1 MKSLK
6 YVLVLFLCGSFV
18 PVANAEV
25 DSEFGGYEIYHSE
38 FLQLWSGAEVL
49 MRNEIWDWFGDQGD
63 AYSFRFQRTRLN
75 LGAHT
80 ELLDVFVQP
89 QYVSMWGLPSDAV
102 VAGKG
107 PSGMGA
113 LYYLHNQES
122 DSDSLGFHQAWIR
135 FNDLLFAKGCLTL
148 GRMTYASGVE
158 HVRTED
164 GKKFN
169 TLKSLRLGDRLI
181 SSFEWSAY
189 ARSFDGVKMDTN
201 LWDEL
206 SLTASWLY
214 PTQGGWEK
222 DFNTAIDDVRV
233 ASVVVTAPKGR
244 YIPDTE
250 LQFFVYNYQDERNCT
265 QRVDNSG
272 CVIGRADIDI
282 TAIGAHLV
290 GIRSMGTMQWDY
302 LLWGAIERGDWYE
315 QDHAAYAFT
324 VETGW
329 QWMDLQMKPWLRIGY
344 FIGSG
349 DKDPNDE
356 DHGTFFQM
364 APGTRKY
371 QLFPYYDLQNNQSI
385 YGQLFLFPHKD
396 VTLRFDYAFNQLA
409 ESSDSWYMGTGSTQ
423 DSGDIFGYLGR
434 SSGGD
439 HELSQELSMMLNYQY
454 NEHLGFNFFYAHVW
468 GGDVIEN
475 IYPSHAEADYA
486 SIEATY
492 KF

>member
-6 YVLVLFLCGSFV
+6 HLSILFVCGHLAATTGQTS
-18 PVANAEV
+18 
-25 DSEFGGYEIYHSE
+25 DFGGYELYHSE
-38 FLQLWSGAEVL
+38 SLQVWSGAEVML
-49 MRNEIWDWFGDQGD
+49 RNEVWDWFGDQGD
-63 AYSFRFQRTRLN
+63 AYSFSFQRTRLN

-80 ELLDVFVQP
+80 ETVDVFVQP

-102 VAGKG
+102 PAGKG

-135 FNDLLFAKGCLTL
+135 FNDLLSTGEQLTL
-148 GRMTYASGVE
+148 GRMTHASGLE
-158 HVRTED
+158 HVRAED

-169 TLKSLRLGDRLI
+169 TLKNMRLGDRLL

-189 ARSFDGVKMDTN
+189 ARSFDGAKLETSLAGD
-201 LWDEL
+201 L

-222 DFNTAIDDVRV
+222 DFNEVIDDVRI

-244 YIPDTE
+244 YLPDTE
-250 LQFFVYNYQDERNCT
+250 LQFFVHNYQDERDCT
-265 QRVDNSG
+265 QRVDNSS
-272 CVIGRADIDI
+272 CAVGRADIDI
-282 TAIGAHLV
+282 TAVGAHLV
-290 GIRSMGTMQWDY
+290 GIRSVGAGQWDY
-302 LLWGAIERGDWYE
+302 LLWGAIESGDWYE

-324 VETGW
+324 AETGW
-329 QWMDLQMKPWLRIGY
+329 QWMDMPMKPWLRVGY

-349 DKDPNDE
+349 DEDPNDN

-371 QLFPYYDLQNNQSI
+371 QLFPYYDLQNNESI

-396 VTLRFDYAFNQLA
+396 VTVRLDYAFNQLA
-409 ESSDSWYMGTGSTQ
+409 ESSDRW
-423 DSGDIFGYLGR
+423 
-434 SSGGD
+434 
-439 HELSQELSMMLNYQY
+439 
-454 NEHLGFNFFYAHVW
+454 
-468 GGDVIEN
+468 
-475 IYPSHAEADYA
+475 
-486 SIEATY
+486 
-492 KF
+492 